1 MHFAP
6 DSYTFEGRHSVGSI
20 LHPIHAIMSV
30 CNGSQSCTITASI
43 HIQSPTA
50 SNSANKSNLCKL
62 TGPLSDLID
71 TMTIPMCFR
80 TLQYRLNGIASTT
93 PFWQYLTSNLQYRWQ
108 FAKLENVCP
117 KSASCA
123 GRLRDCHVMYLIHSL
138 IPTKQIFNLNFI
150 SKAMQ
155 YYSIYILSYI

>member
-1 MHFAP
+1 MHLAL
-6 DSYTFEGRHSVGSI
+6 DSYTFEGRYSVGSI

-108 FAKLENVCP
+108 FGKRLSEKCFLCRKIAGL
-117 KSASCA
+117 SCYV
-123 GRLRDCHVMYLIHSL
+123 LNTFSYSNE
-138 IPTKQIFNLNFI
+138 TNL
-150 SKAMQ
+150 
-155 YYSIYILSYI
+155 